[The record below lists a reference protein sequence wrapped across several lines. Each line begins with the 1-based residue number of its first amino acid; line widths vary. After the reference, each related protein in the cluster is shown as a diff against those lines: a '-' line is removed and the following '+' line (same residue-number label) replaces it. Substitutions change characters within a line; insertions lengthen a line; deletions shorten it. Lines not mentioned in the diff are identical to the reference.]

1 MRTPGLLNP
10 KVSEPAVT
18 VMEQKSVQSP
28 DQIIP
33 ISLNVDNGPRKGS
46 FYAVSTNSRIGRAPD
61 NDIVLPANTISS
73 YHAEIFIKD
82 NQFYIKDM
90 NSTNGT
96 KVNGERVSE
105 SLIEPG
111 TELKIGETELTVE

>member
-1 MRTPGLLNP
+1 
-10 KVSEPAVT
+10 
-18 VMEQKSVQSP
+18 
-28 DQIIP
+28 
-33 ISLNVDNGPRKGS
+33 
-46 FYAVSTNSRIGRAPD
+46 
-61 NDIVLPANTISS
+61 
-73 YHAEIFIKD
+73 
-82 NQFYIKDM
+82 M